1 MTLMLDNV
9 VTKDQLQTP
18 TIDSVT
24 DVGSLLAG
32 VMGGVMAGELT
43 KDRGGGG
50 GGGGGGVHVNVN
62 TEVNHPSTPF
72 DTDYRNQPV
81 TSKDISAREA
91 FEHVPTDLYVQ
102 STSHVPSTSL
112 VSTLIYSLYS
122 FLYLSCF
129 SVFIIYYTI

>member
-1 MTLMLDNV
+1 MLDNV

-50 GGGGGGVHVNVN
+50 GGGGGGGVHVNVN

-72 DTDYRNQPV
+72 DTDYRHQPV

-112 VSTLIYSLYS
+112 VSTWILFILFFVSI
-122 FLYLSCF
+122 
-129 SVFIIYYTI
+129 VF